1 MRFLFRLDLIL
12 HVGAGIFFWNFEL
25 CNKEEFMEV
34 GELEGDERGK
44 RCLFVSTV
52 FGARKDDHI
61 LVLSAHPFFGSSL
74 QQLSHSYFRTTHMSV
89 C

>member
-1 MRFLFRLDLIL
+1 
-12 HVGAGIFFWNFEL
+12 
-25 CNKEEFMEV
+25 MEV

-74 QQLSHSYFRTTHMSV
+74 QQLSHSYFRTTHASLFKPLTSEISPKKYGKLRRQN
-89 C
+89 CQ